1 VQLHFP
7 VHTIPSI
14 MILCF
19 REFISLHAS
28 RKPNVIAGR
37 DEKQSQPGGKAYSRP
52 MTWLSHLKRLG
63 ID

>member
-1 VQLHFP
+1 
-7 VHTIPSI
+7 